1 VSDQFTAPE
10 RFRDELGDALLEHA
24 AVLRAS
30 RNAMPATGARGR
42 RQPVGGRVS
51 RRHLLPALTL
61 AAAIAAVV
69 LIFSSQG
76 ALAPQPATAAGVLR
90 ASAAALDRLG
100 GSRALG
106 PGEYLYTRTAQ
117 WWRYADYGLH
127 PYVVRSIQEQWLAR
141 DGHGRSRY
149 DVVGISGDGVNRSL
163 PLTRSSDAR
172 LAASSRPFIIS
183 TLPSPGILL
192 SYAQLR
198 SLPTN
203 PTRLNAALNRLAA
216 RYRVNKLFPQHDL
229 DAAIRWGM
237 LRGLAETPTS
247 AALRAALYRVL
258 AATPGVALLGRTRD
272 SVGRYGMAVAIDVE
286 GARLAMILDPQTGE
300 LLQTSRTLL
309 HRSRAYLDG
318 KQPPGLINRATYLAS
333 GIVTSTR
340 ARVP

>member
-1 VSDQFTAPE
+1 MSDQFAAPA
-10 RFRDELGDALLEHA
+10 RFRDELRDALLEHA
-24 AVLRAS
+24 AALPAS
-30 RNAMPATGARGR
+30 QNALPGR
-42 RQPVGGRVS
+42 RQPVNGRVS
-51 RRHLLPALTL
+51 RRQLLPALAL
-61 AAAIAAVV
+61 AAAIAAAIV
-69 LIFSSQG
+69 IFRSGG
-76 ALAPQPATAAGVLR
+76 ALAPQPATAASVLR
-90 ASAAALDRLG
+90 ASADALDRAG

-106 PGEYLYTRTAQ
+106 PGEYLYTRTVQ
-117 WWRYADYGLH
+117 WWRYADYGPH

-141 DGHGRSRY
+141 DGRGRSRY
-149 DVVGISGDGVNRSL
+149 DVVGLSGDGVNRSF
-163 PLTRSSDAR
+163 PLARSSDAR
-172 LAASSRPFIIS
+172 QTASSRPFIIS

-203 PTRLNAALNRLAA
+203 PTSLNAALNRLAA
-216 RYRVNKLFPQHDL
+216 RYHINKLFPQRDL
-229 DAAIRWGM
+229 NAAIRWGM

-286 GARLAMILDPQTGE
+286 GARLAMIIDPQTGA

-318 KQPPGLINRATYLAS
+318 KQPPGLVNRATYLAS
-333 GIVTSTR
+333 GVVTSTR